1 MNFDIKDL
9 LFFGPMILIIYFMI
23 FLPKKKE
30 QQAMTKMLGSL
41 KKGDRVLTHSGM
53 YGEVAAIKEN
63 LITLKF
69 SDNVR
74 IDFNKSAIQKA
85 VDEPVEA
92 KEKT

>member
-23 FLPKKKE
+23 FLPKRKE
-30 QQAMTKMLGSL
+30 QQALTKMFAAL

-53 YGEVAAIKEN
+53 YGEVAAIKDDI
-63 LITLKF
+63 ITLKV

-74 IDFNKSAIQKA
+74 IDFNKSAIQKTVEEKA
-85 VDEPVEA
+85 EA
-92 KEKT
+92 KN